1 MTKRLKAQGVI
12 HYALQFCTPYMME
25 AFKAK
30 KTVDAIGVPFLRIE
44 TDYSMEDMGQLTTR
58 VGAFLEMIQA
68 RVNA

>member
-1 MTKRLKAQGVI
+1 
-12 HYALQFCTPYMME
+12 MME

-58 VGAFLEMIQA
+58 VGAFLEMMQT